1 MDQELGRWLIALGGF
16 IVLIG
21 LVLLVGGRLGLGR
34 LPGDLQWTRGNVR
47 IYAPLGTCLL
57 LSLVLTLVVNLIG
70 RR

>member
-1 MDQELGRWLIALGGF
+1 MDQDLGRWLIALGGF

-47 IYAPLGTCLL
+47 IYAPLGTCLV
-57 LSLVLTLVVNLIG
+57 LSLVLTLVLNLIG